1 MRITNFSCD
10 TPSLLI
16 RTDQNQNLRDMMR
29 EEWNLLMKGR
39 PTNGWGGWDFDEEE
53 LLKMMEDVE
62 ADLMVTECGLV

>member
-62 ADLMVTECGLV
+62 ADLMVTERGLV